1 METLAVAQQKGGV
14 GKTTTVVNL
23 ADAAVSEGF
32 RVLVID
38 LDPQGNATTTLCPT
52 PPAVD
57 ALSVADVLAGDAS
70 LEETVIAGDWTS
82 DSGGALAVIP
92 AIAATLHPVTKH
104 LESQEDSG
112 HALHALRHAIGA
124 LDDTYDLVLI
134 DCPPALGM
142 LTLNALVAA
151 NGVLVVSEPS
161 LYSLDGL
168 ADIRETI
175 DTVRTHHAAALEL
188 RGVLLNKWRG
198 ETRTGRRWRL
208 EFEQLMG
215 PDLLDPPIPLRVAIA
230 DAAETGQRLSQS
242 ADTRELAYRYVRHL
256 RSITRR

>member
-1 METLAVAQQKGGV
+1 MDTLAVAQQKGGV

-23 ADAAVSEGF
+23 TDAAVSEGR

-38 LDPQGNATTTLCPT
+38 LDPQGNATTTLCAS
-52 PPAVD
+52 PPSPD

-70 LEETVIAGDWTS
+70 LSEVAVPGDWTD
-82 DSGGALAVIP
+82 DSGGLVAVVP
-92 AIAATLHPVTKH
+92 AVAATLHPATRY
-104 LESQEDSG
+104 LEDQEDRA
-112 HALHALRHAIGA
+112 HALGSLCSAVEALA
-124 LDDTYDLVLI
+124 DSWDLVLI

-151 NGVLVVSEPS
+151 DGVLVVSEPS

-175 DTVRTHHAAALEL
+175 ETVRAHHAPSLEL

-242 ADTRELAYRYVRHL
+242 PATRELAYSYVRHL
-256 RSITRR
+256 RAVTRH